1 MDRAGETQ
9 PGSNTSVRIVIKG
22 DDLEVV
28 PGPKKDD
35 GKRLESLDDPSVGTV
50 REPPRGVGPGD
61 ADEVG
66 GKI

>member
-35 GKRLESLDDPSVGTV
+35 GKRLEILDDPSVGGN
-50 REPPRGVGPGD
+50 REPPRDRGTGD